1 MVKRDVDTFLG
12 QLPFR
17 EGFKVLQGPFISSFT
32 LVVIDMHQVHMYV
45 DTLHI
50 EPGRLVLYEK

>member
-17 EGFKVLQGPFISSFT
+17 EGFKDLKGPFISSFT
-32 LVVIDMHQVHMYV
+32 LVVIDMHQVCTYM
-45 DTLHI
+45 
-50 EPGRLVLYEK
+50 